1 DLDKFDRL
9 GEGIRA
15 AVAAPNAP
23 RAALKELLPIDEA
36 VNAKT
41 AIERMNSE
49 LETLKA
55 VRHPSLIRVL
65 DQRLEERW
73 FVTEYFK
80 NGPLSNHLE
89 RYKGRVL
96 DALRAFR
103 LLVEATAALHEAGI
117 VHRDIKPENVF
128 IADDDRL
135 VLGDCG

>member
-1 DLDKFDRL
+1 HSSDQMVQAGVADSTAVVNAKYTDIDKFDRFV
-9 GEGIRA
+9 EAIRA

-73 FVTEYFK
+73 LVTEYFK
-80 NGPLSNHLE
+80 NGPSSNHLE
-89 RYKGRVL
+89 RYK
-96 DALRAFR
+96 
-103 LLVEATAALHEAGI
+103 
-117 VHRDIKPENVF
+117 
-128 IADDDRL
+128 
-135 VLGDCG
+135 